1 MQVKDNAVIEE
12 LAAMSMDLKYCERCG
27 GLWLRH
33 RGEEEVF
40 CTPCGHRVASGRE
53 HHEPI
58 ALGKRPAGRVT
69 AAPARLAL
77 VEVFA

>member
-1 MQVKDNAVIEE
+1 MQAKGNAIIDE
-12 LAAMSMDLKYCERCG
+12 LAAMSMELKYCERCG

-40 CTPCGHRVASGRE
+40 CTPCGQRVASGRE
-53 HHEPI
+53 HHEPM
-58 ALGKRPAGRVT
+58 ALLKRPAGRVT
-69 AAPARLAL
+69 ALPARIAV